1 MISPN
6 PLMSGLIIL
15 RVQFN
20 VLVDG
25 PQPNSGILIINL
37 LDDITLL
44 HVPPVKKKIVTY
56 RSNTRTQ
63 INYLTA
69 KKLSCFNY

>member
-44 HVPPVKKKIVTY
+44 HVPPVKKKIHHTFFFY
-56 RSNTRTQ
+56 FDGFPYS
-63 INYLTA
+63 LTFPA
-69 KKLSCFNY
+69 